1 MSQLVVL
8 ALGARNENIKK
19 RRCSVTFGYVIGLA
33 TVNIHRS
40 NKAVLLLGNRF
51 TAEPLRIGFS
61 IFDTLRAGSDDD
73 V

>member
-1 MSQLVVL
+1 M
-8 ALGARNENIKK
+8 
-19 RRCSVTFGYVIGLA
+19 TFGYVIGLA

-61 IFDTLRAGSDDD
+61 ILTLYAPVRTTMSDWLIDASAR
-73 V
+73 VRLI